1 MELLAQATP
10 RLLNPFTKTD
20 LNAELKLDQDI
31 AVEGHGTIA
40 KVTIKK
46 KADDAIVDD
55 ERKSERVEQGLEY
68 LAEHMVEPHAQVEP
82 QRPAI
87 PVDEAGIDEY
97 AQADVQGI
105 DAGSE
110 QLAASQSEQNEAAK
124 PTKKKV
130 TK

>member
-1 MELLAQATP
+1 M
-10 RLLNPFTKTD
+10 
-20 LNAELKLDQDI
+20 
-31 AVEGHGTIA
+31 EGHGPIA

-46 KADDAIVDD
+46 KAEDAIADD
-55 ERKSERVEQGLEY
+55 ERKSERVEQGLGY

-82 QRPAI
+82 QKPAI
-87 PVDEAGIDEY
+87 TLDEPEIGDY
-97 AQADVQGI
+97 AQADVQEI

-110 QLAASQSEQNEAAK
+110 QLAASQPEQNEAPK